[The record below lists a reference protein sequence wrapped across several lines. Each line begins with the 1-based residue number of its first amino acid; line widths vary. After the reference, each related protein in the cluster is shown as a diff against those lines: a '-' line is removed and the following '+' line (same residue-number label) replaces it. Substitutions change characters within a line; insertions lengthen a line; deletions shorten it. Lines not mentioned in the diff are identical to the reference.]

1 MGIYTGIKEE
11 MINLIENLNLEYIST
26 GEWEETKCELEKCFS
41 VAQYTIK
48 VFETE
53 DAGLQR
59 IAVSQQDIF
68 PDETRSIKPDN
79 EEFSE
84 TSNQILESTV
94 SNNEVIFKEWPDS
107 EFPNNEAIPN
117 QNDVEGSGY
126 PFKRLLAGGTLNNDE
141 IYVPEKVVRQLGIAH
156 GDLIRAVFMKKHNN
170 KNIYRYDVVESK
182 NGPDPRER
190 NHFSY
195 GIVKY
200 DDASH
205 SYYADED
212 IYHNPLLVDGVQS
225 IALLSE
231 RDEEAYRLV
240 TDDIVD
246 IAWYDG
252 WFSEAKVIWKHQTDL
267 VIGIKTDDQKI
278 KKHKEREADNVPIKE
293 EVVPTLAGKRI
304 CLVGGEPYH
313 AEFKKVIEERGGT
326 LIPMRGDEK
335 KVRINKVVRKSDACI
350 VAIQHV
356 SHDASIYS
364 HTIAKA
370 SNVPFESFK
379 DYGKSQFL
387 TATYRALCI

>member
-11 MINLIENLNLEYIST
+11 MINLIENLNLEDLSME
-26 GEWEETKCELEKCFS
+26 EWEETKYALEKCFS
-41 VAQYTIK
+41 VAQYTNK
-48 VFETE
+48 VFKPE
-53 DAGLQR
+53 DVGLQPM
-59 IAVSQQDIF
+59 AVSQQDTL
-68 PDETRSIKPDN
+68 PDEEGSLHPDN
-79 EEFSE
+79 EEIAE
-84 TSNQILESTV
+84 TSKQILQSTV
-94 SNNEVIFKEWPDS
+94 SSNEVIFKEWLDS
-107 EFPNNEAIPN
+107 EFPNNGAIPN
-117 QNDVEGSGY
+117 QDDVEGNVY
-126 PFKRLLAGGTLNNDE
+126 PFKRLLSGGTLNNDE
-141 IYVPEKVVRQLGIAH
+141 IYVPEKVVRQLDIAH
-156 GDLIRAVFMKKHNN
+156 GDLIRAFFMKKHNN
-170 KNIYRYDVVESK
+170 KNIYRYEVVESK
-182 NGPDPRER
+182 NGPEPRER

-200 DDASH
+200 DDTSH

-267 VIGIKTDDQKI
+267 VIGVKKDDQKV
-278 KKHKEREADNVPIKE
+278 KKHKEREADNIPIKE
-293 EVVPTLAGKRI
+293 EVEPKLAGKRI

-313 AEFKKVIEERGGT
+313 AEFKKVIEDRGGT

-379 DYGKSQFL
+379 GYGKSQFL